1 MPSPNLFNRLHVP
14 AIATRQARFTDT
26 FGLEGMFVLLYL
38 SLLVT
43 GIPLLVLYTP
53 TAVSAGESIRTI
65 TYLAPYGW
73 LLRNLH
79 YWAAVLLLL
88 TGMLHLLRMAL
99 TGGYKSPRRFNWL
112 LGLAALLLSGLLSFS
127 GYVLRWDVDTVG
139 ALTVIMNLAQQIP
152 LLGDWLYGLLVGGA
166 EISDV
171 TLGRF
176 YTWHIVGLSVPLLL
190 LVGWR
195 VFHVSRD
202 GKKIG
207 EGAAL
212 LALLC
217 LLLGLALWLDAPL
230 APAVDGLSVPL
241 TAVTPTITTP
251 WFLLWIQALLRYLP
265 PLWAGVVIP
274 LAVVLI
280 LALLPWTLDRTLTGT
295 AVWFNREG
303 RLAQAVVLLLLGG
316 IVALTLLEWWG

>member
-88 TGMLHLLRMAL
+88 TGMLHLLSMAL
-99 TGGYKSPRRFNWL
+99 TGGYKPPRRFNWL

-176 YTWHIVGLSVPLLL
+176 YTWHRVGLSVPLLL
-190 LVGWR
+190 LLGWR
-195 VFHVSRD
+195 VFRVGRK

-274 LAVVLI
+274 LGVVLI
-280 LALLPWTLDRTLTGT
+280 LALLPWTLDRTLMGT

-303 RLAQAVVLLLLGG
+303 RLAQGVVLLLLGG